1 MGKVINVV
9 VDASGSMAE
18 DDKNAVVKYLIN
30 GICNVKQEALYRDT
44 QFVLFQ
50 WNSAS
55 VKFDD
60 MEKAKIEFRGRS
72 SFEDLESIIDEI
84 DSDSSIILISDGG
97 FGNNEKNKIRN
108 LSKKIIPIFVG
119 IDANRTILKDIS
131 TNNIVYSVADFMQAL
146 NEARF

>member
-72 SFEDLESIIDEI
+72 SFEDLEPIIDEI

-97 FGNNEKNKIRN
+97 FGNNEKNKIR
-108 LSKKIIPIFVG
+108 K
-119 IDANRTILKDIS
+119 
-131 TNNIVYSVADFMQAL
+131 
-146 NEARF
+146 

>member
-1 MGKVINVV
+1 MGKKINVI

-30 GICNVKQEALYRDT
+30 GICNVKQEALYRDI

-50 WNSAS
+50 WNSNS
-55 VKFDD
+55 VRFDD
-60 MEKAKIEFRGRS
+60 LEKAKIVFRGRNT
-72 SFEDLESIIDEI
+72 FEDLEPIMDEL
-84 DSDSSIILISDGG
+84 DSDSPIILISDGG
-97 FGNNEKNKIRN
+97 FRSDDKNKIRN

-119 IDANRTILKDIS
+119 MDANRTILRDLS

-146 NEARF
+146 DDARF